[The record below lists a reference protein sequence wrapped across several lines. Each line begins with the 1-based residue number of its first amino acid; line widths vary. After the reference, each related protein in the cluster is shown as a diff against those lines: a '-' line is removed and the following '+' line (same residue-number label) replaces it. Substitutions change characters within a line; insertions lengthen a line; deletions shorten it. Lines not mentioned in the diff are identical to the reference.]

1 MNVRQAIPANAPW
14 LSSLCMDVQRLH
26 AQHHPDIFKVPE
38 SEVFAVSFFEEML
51 ADPAV
56 TVFIAEE
63 DGIPVGYVLCRLI
76 ERAENPFR
84 LAMRFLDIDQISVR
98 PAVQGTG
105 VGSALM
111 KEAEGLATKLNVH
124 RIHLNSWSFN
134 THAHKFF
141 EKMKFEKFNH
151 RFWKSL

>member
-1 MNVRQAIPANAPW
+1 MNVRQALPADALR
-14 LSSLCMDVQRLH
+14 LSSLCVDVQTLH
-26 AQHHPDIFKVPE
+26 VDHHPDIFKVPQ
-38 SEVFAVSFFEEML
+38 SASFAVSFFEEVL

-56 TVFIAEE
+56 TIFIAEE

-98 PAVQGTG
+98 PTVQGTG

-111 KEAEGLATKLNVH
+111 REAEGLARTLNVQ
-124 RIHLNSWSFN
+124 RIHLDSWGFN

-141 EKMKFEKFNH
+141 ETMGFEKFNH